1 MPSDNTLKAIFRGTY
16 IMIDVNKIEKLMSL
30 MAKHGF
36 DVVQAESAG
45 EKISLARNV
54 SQAAIFTPGNALTV
68 HSHNSAAHM
77 AKNHQTMQMSFE
89 NAPESGEETTSATI
103 QNNSKDETKP
113 AKKLPEGTTITS
125 PFVGTFY
132 RSPGPD
138 SAPFV
143 ELGSKIRKGQSL
155 CIVEAMK
162 LMNEIESEI
171 DGEIVAILVD
181 NAKPVEFGT
190 PLFIVAS
197 TK

>member
-1 MPSDNTLKAIFRGTY
+1 
-16 IMIDVNKIEKLMSL
+16 MIDVSKIEKLMNL

-36 DVVQAESAG
+36 DVVQAESSA

-54 SQAAIFTPGNALTV
+54 GQTSLFQPQAYAAPSVAKVASPAHAPQVNLENIASAENMNENPSAIVKTED
-68 HSHNSAAHM
+68 
-77 AKNHQTMQMSFE
+77 KNE
-89 NAPESGEETTSATI
+89 P
-103 QNNSKDETKP
+103 
-113 AKKLPEGTTITS
+113 KKLPEGITITS

-138 SAPFV
+138 APVFA
-143 ELGSKIRKGQSL
+143 ELGAKIKKGQSL

-162 LMNEIESEI
+162 LMNEIEAEI

-190 PLFIVAS
+190 PLFIVAPS
-197 TK
+197 K

>member
-1 MPSDNTLKAIFRGTY
+1 
-16 IMIDVNKIEKLMSL
+16 MIDVAKIEKLMTL

-36 DVVQAESAG
+36 DVVQAESSG

-54 SQAAIFTPGNALTV
+54 SQASLFQQQTSYSQQSISQMRSQTVGVGLSSDSVEEVETNA
-68 HSHNSAAHM
+68 AARM
-77 AKNHQTMQMSFE
+77 
-89 NAPESGEETTSATI
+89 GEGKEI
-103 QNNSKDETKP
+103 
-113 AKKLPEGTTITS
+113 KKLPDGTTITS

-138 SAPFV
+138 VAPFV

-171 DGEIVAILVD
+171 DGEIVAILTD

-190 PLFIVAS
+190 PLFIVAPA
-197 TK
+197 K

>member
-1 MPSDNTLKAIFRGTY
+1 
-16 IMIDVNKIEKLMSL
+16 MIDVNKIEKLMTL

-36 DVVQAESAG
+36 DVVQAESSG

-54 SQAAIFTPGNALTV
+54 SHSSVFQTQNVGYPQTI
-68 HSHNSAAHM
+68 SHNRTSSASTT
-77 AKNHQTMQMSFE
+77 NISIE
-89 NAPESGEETTSATI
+89 NVDENEVSAQVNSKIETT
-103 QNNSKDETKP
+103 KETK
-113 AKKLPEGTTITS
+113 KQPEGTTITS

-138 SAPFV
+138 TVPFV
-143 ELGSKIRKGQSL
+143 ELGSRIKKGQSL

-171 DGEIVAILVD
+171 DGEIVAIIAE

-190 PLFIVAS
+190 PLFIIAPS
-197 TK
+197 K

>member
-1 MPSDNTLKAIFRGTY
+1 
-16 IMIDVNKIEKLMSL
+16 MIDVTKIEKLMTL

-36 DVVQAESAG
+36 DVVQAESSG

-54 SQAAIFTPGNALTV
+54 SHASLFQPQTTSFSQSVSQMRSQGT
-68 HSHNSAAHM
+68 NS
-77 AKNHQTMQMSFE
+77 S
-89 NAPESGEETTSATI
+89 APLETTEGKETNIAHATH
-103 QNNSKDETKP
+103 SEEVKETK
-113 AKKLPEGTTITS
+113 KFPEGVTITS

-138 SAPFV
+138 AAPFV
-143 ELGSKIRKGQSL
+143 ELGSRIRKGQSL

-171 DGEIVAILVD
+171 DGEIVAILSD

-190 PLFIVAS
+190 PLFIVAPA
-197 TK
+197 K

>member
-1 MPSDNTLKAIFRGTY
+1 
-16 IMIDVNKIEKLMSL
+16 MIDVNKIEKLMSL

-36 DVVQAESAG
+36 DVVQAESSG

-54 SQAAIFTPGNALTV
+54 SHTGVFQPQVAGYSPNI
-68 HSHNSAAHM
+68 SHARSPSNTANISMETIEENEVSSSA
-77 AKNHQTMQMSFE
+77 
-89 NAPESGEETTSATI
+89 P
-103 QNNSKDETKP
+103 SKSEPPKETK
-113 AKKLPEGTTITS
+113 KQPEGTTITS

-132 RSPGPD
+132 RSAGPD
-138 SAPFV
+138 QAPFV
-143 ELGSKIRKGQSL
+143 ELGSRIKKGQSL

-190 PLFIVAS
+190 PLFIVAPA
-197 TK
+197 K